1 MSITRFISEHVP
13 ALRQRTAKKLIR
25 SMAWLVAGFALT
37 VGVTLVATTNTSARV
52 PTLREAFHLAPPHV
66 WGIVYA
72 VLGTGII
79 IALSL
84 RGIKAGTPLLLT
96 SLVTF
101 IWALATGP
109 SLVAAVNSLVT
120 DAPTADPP
128 GSPTAM
134 WFAITLAALIALIGL
149 GVDDE

>member
-1 MSITRFISEHVP
+1 MSVSKFIAEHIP

-25 SMAWLVAGFALT
+25 AMAWLVAGFALT
-37 VGVTLVATTNTSARV
+37 VGITLIATTNTSIRV
-52 PTLREAFHLAPPHV
+52 PTLQEAFHLAPPHI
-66 WGIVYA
+66 WGTVYVLLSAAIVS
-72 VLGTGII
+72 
-79 IALSL
+79 ALAI
-84 RGIKAGTPLLLT
+84 RGLKAGTPLLLT

-101 IWALATGP
+101 LWALATGP
-109 SLVAAVNSLVT
+109 SLVAAVNSLLLGAAV
-120 DAPTADPP
+120 ADPP

>member
-1 MSITRFISEHVP
+1 MSITRFIAEHVP

-25 SMAWLVAGFALT
+25 TMAWLVAGFSIT
-37 VGVTLVATTNTSARV
+37 VGVTLIATTNTTVRV
-52 PTLREAFHLAPPHV
+52 PTLREAFHLAPPHI
-66 WGIVYA
+66 WGTVYTLLGASIV
-72 VLGTGII
+72 L
-79 IALSL
+79 ALSIQ
-84 RGIKAGTPLLLT
+84 GIKAVTPLLLT

-101 IWALATGP
+101 VWALATGP
-109 SLVAAVNSLVT
+109 SLIAAVNSLLLG
-120 DAPTADPP
+120 TAVPNPP